1 MRNPRQ
7 AARFLFNALLCSI
20 GITCY
25 LPSAIATERWSADVF
40 PAEWKEIQDETSGAK
55 LVFVTT
61 AESNDINAYFHQ
73 RSWLPDESVLFFQS
87 DRTGR
92 NEIWGCL
99 ERTGELI
106 RLQRDGDDSISH
118 FTAALKDNALYFLRN
133 KQLYELRLE
142 VDASSDPENRKSKI
156 EIGEKCIAS
165 LPPDADSP
173 LGISESSDSLGIVV
187 GFKSTGSYAN
197 RVIWIDKHSGQ
208 NKEICAVDYTIT
220 HIQCSW
226 ETPGLI
232 SFAREYPG
240 EGGDWA
246 QNVAEGRIRA
256 RIHWADLSDREP
268 WPIYPQEN
276 GELVTHECWWTHD
289 RMTFCSG
296 QYKNGDAEQ
305 GHVKVYD
312 PRLDFTY
319 IIGPG
324 SWWDGGEPKDV
335 SKVNYWHA
343 SGSPDGRF
351 VAGDNWHGIISLF
364 SAKTARTRILT
375 QNHRTYG
382 KGAHLHVGWGPSST
396 KVIFTSNRFGNP
408 DVCVAVLP
416 EGWLD
421 NSW

>member
-1 MRNPRQ
+1 MMNPR
-7 AARFLFNALLCSI
+7 RTTRYLCNSLLCSI
-20 GITCY
+20 CITCC
-25 LPSAIATERWSADVF
+25 LSPADASERWSADVL
-40 PAEWKEIQDETSGAK
+40 PIEWKEIQDETSGAK
-55 LVFVTT
+55 LIFVTSS
-61 AESNDINAYFHQ
+61 ESSDINAYFHQ

-99 ERTGELI
+99 EKTGELI
-106 RLQRDGDDSISH
+106 RFQHDGDGAISH
-118 FTAALKDNALYFLRN
+118 FTAAIKDNALYFLRD
-133 KQLYELRLE
+133 KKLLE
-142 VDASSDPENRKSKI
+142 WHLNVNGSAVEVVER
-156 EIGEKCIAS
+156 CIAS
-165 LPPDADSP
+165 LPPDAEST
-173 LGISESSDSLGIVV
+173 LGISESSCGKGIVV
-187 GFKSTGSYAN
+187 GFKSTGPHAN
-197 RVIWIDKHSGQ
+197 RVIWIDKHSGE
-208 NKEICAVDYTIT
+208 NKEICAVDYNIT

-226 ETPGLI
+226 ETPGLV

-246 QNVAEGRIRA
+246 QNVKEGDIRA

-276 GELVTHECWWTHD
+276 GELVTHECWWTGD

-296 QYKNGDAEQ
+296 QFKNGDAEQ

-396 KVIFTSNRFGNP
+396 KVVFTSNRFGNP

-416 EGWLD
+416 KGWTD